1 MAYRRSAL
9 MEERLA
15 GNRTR
20 ITKAARQLVAQGGF
34 RGASIAAVAKAA
46 GLSTGAIYRYF
57 PSRAALF
64 VEVLEEAV
72 RRECELLTAITGG
85 AGSAEQRLCAA
96 VESFTRRAVEGPN
109 LAYAFIAEPADPQ
122 VEAARLLAREAF
134 SDIFRRLLRRGVASG
149 EFPRQSVEV
158 SAACIVGAFTEA
170 LAHPAPRAIRRMD
183 SGKRIE
189 AIVEFCR
196 RAVLG
201 RPRATG

>member
-15 GNRTR
+15 GNRVR

-85 AGSAEQRLCAA
+85 AGSAEARLCAA
-96 VESFTRRAVEGPN
+96 VESFTRRAIEGPN

-134 SDIFRRLLRRGVASG
+134 SDIFKRLLRRGVASG

>member
-20 ITKAARQLVAQGGF
+20 ITRAARQLVAQSGF

-57 PSRAALF
+57 PSKAELF

-72 RRECELLTAITGG
+72 RRECELLTTIISGT
-85 AGSAEQRLCAA
+85 GSAEQRLCAA

-109 LAYAFIAEPADPQ
+109 LAYAFIAEPADPTI
-122 VEAARLLAREAF
+122 EAARLLYRQAF
-134 SDIFRRLLRRGVASG
+134 SDIFKTLLRKGVASG
-149 EFPRQSVEV
+149 EFPQQPVEV

-170 LAHPAPRAIRRMD
+170 LAHPPSGTTRRMGD
-183 SGKRIE
+183 DQRIR

-196 RAVLG
+196 RAVVG

>member
-20 ITKAARQLVAQGGF
+20 ITRAARQLVAQGGF

-57 PSRAALF
+57 PSKAELF

-72 RRECELLTAITGG
+72 RRECELLTAIISGT
-85 AGSAEQRLCAA
+85 GSAEQRLCAA

-134 SDIFRRLLRRGVASG
+134 SDIFKRLLRRGVASG